1 MTTTNQSYETATGV
15 IEYTLTSDLM
25 FHYVMQKSKAAL
37 TNLVCALKGINP
49 EDVKEIIVKNPIDLN
64 SNAKETIMDLKLI
77 LNNNEIINI
86 ELMLYMDIHWV
97 KRSILYLCRA
107 YDSIGEGDD
116 YSLLKPTIHICI
128 TDQNLIS
135 GSKEFYSHNL
145 LMNVKTH
152 KPYSTDFGIN
162 VLQLNHI
169 ENATE
174 EDISNNLVYWAK
186 LFMARTWE
194 EFKALADNNE
204 VIKEVGNLIFE
215 LNYDDQ
221 AKELMEGRRRYR
233 EQLATSYA
241 DGKLDASK
249 EYEAIIAEKDAT
261 IAALQAKIDKLESQN

>member
-1 MTTTNQSYETATGV
+1 
-15 IEYTLTSDLM
+15 
-25 FHYVMQKSKAAL
+25 
-37 TNLVCALKGINP
+37 
-49 EDVKEIIVKNPIDLN
+49 
-64 SNAKETIMDLKLI
+64 
-77 LNNNEIINI
+77 
-86 ELMLYMDIHWV
+86 
-97 KRSILYLCRA
+97 
-107 YDSIGEGDD
+107 
-116 YSLLKPTIHICI
+116 
-128 TDQNLIS
+128 
-135 GSKEFYSHNL
+135 
-145 LMNVKTH
+145 MNVKTH

-194 EFKALADNNE
+194 EFKALADNDE